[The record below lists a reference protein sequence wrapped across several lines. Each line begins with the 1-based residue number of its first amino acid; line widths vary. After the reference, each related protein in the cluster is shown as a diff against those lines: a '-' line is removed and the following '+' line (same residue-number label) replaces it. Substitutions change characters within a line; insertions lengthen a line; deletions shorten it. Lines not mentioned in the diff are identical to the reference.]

1 MSFLQGLGK
10 IINEQYGFGENTVGS
25 LNTTDDGR
33 VQNFGLL
40 GDFAK
45 KIDQSAS
52 RSYLQS
58 GYVSNI
64 RPQIKETLWQSPDMT
79 ILIKKRMFSSLID
92 NFRLDLA
99 DENEKLFYRA
109 SKRLFQ
115 NKCRLISVYERL
127 SKIEKLAQETGV
139 INSNMLPTILSGV
152 NDLSNAGL
160 NIFNAD
166 TRSTMATLRDVF
178 AYSETS
184 DVTTWIGNKDTLF
197 TSDLGEGTGVI
208 ELTMV
213 NSISV
218 NSSVN
223 FGGGACSFS
232 IEDPYKL
239 FIVREQDI
247 EAAITDAS
255 NFFKNSGFGRFVE
268 IETESLISNQKAE
281 LNAIR
286 ALRGACSIKFTI
298 NPESLIS
305 KRVRAYFSSEGR
317 EIIFTY
323 EAGLGGLG
331 SDVTIDKNAL
341 DTTGNIPTN
350 VNYDQ
355 NQNPN
360 NFTDDEA
367 DLFKSL
373 IKNIFL
379 YLGYKNA
386 SKSEIKGFNELTN
399 YVRRKMYL
407 HFKGKAIIQPMDVV
421 NVFISS
427 KSNIDTKLI
436 QGFASQT
443 ASPSITK
450 KIDSLVNNISN
461 YGKIESFLDGDQM
474 SSEYAEMAAI
484 AGPDF
489 PPWLW
494 RLYKNDFTKQAAGT
508 SVFVGL
514 VENPVSQKYDN
525 GMYSLSITCK
535 DNSSYFGKSQIN
547 FKPGVDL
554 DFGSL
559 YDPLTPFDVSYDA
572 STGVPVTSLEPGDL
586 PPLLKENVD
595 LINSG
600 VVKFK
605 NGRFRGR
612 TLTQDLIKAQDK
624 ELFFGA
630 TRQVLN
636 DPDGLVYRWKEGV
649 ATLTKT
655 QGAAPRDTLTNERP
669 QLLTT
674 SPLAGQDV
682 MNVLSLLVTGQPY
695 NYNSFLK
702 AAISNGNAFKNER
715 DNESQIVSYIE
726 GLTNDLSKRNKIWGD
741 FVPFKK
747 LIINDAAKS
756 FILSGQN
763 DFITRDR
770 KLTNLITKR
779 AKLIDELFSVA
790 SNLAK
795 DSQTVGR
802 GKDGQLLGSEP
813 AEGKDLSIEEVAL
826 RAKISELDMQIESA
840 KYEFY
845 EATEKLVTSKPNGS
859 ITIVGNDIS
868 LEAGGGS
875 AATEGDRQRS
885 KLKFRQN
892 LNTLTQRRLWK
903 VKANNDTNL
912 FIVDDQY
919 DNNYDIMAFE
929 RSIGP
934 SLNLFSNEYIKVD
947 GQITSAASILGLE
960 IYADTQGHI
969 QVKPP
974 SYNRVPS
981 SVFYNMFKV
990 KNRTGIKI
998 FPEFLESLLFNQI
1011 KGIISQLEI
1020 IEDEIRLRGL
1030 ALGLVSKNQYD
1041 PDDAIVSA
1049 LGSNTLLASASS
1061 GTNTLGSGFKFLS
1074 NGFTGKIGDKNIQ
1087 SIVAQSKPEITEENF
1102 IKPLDQ
1108 LSSKLTQA
1116 TSNVLFDPLTRE
1128 ELIRHLDFQ
1137 QSYSQNATDISYNI
1151 RQRLS
1156 RAKGQVAPTISEI
1169 ISNSRT
1175 DTKISQ
1181 VKALKV
1187 VNEISNFVSERQQL
1201 ILSLTNAIRNIR
1213 EGVQIN
1219 ESGKGASSAFYPSL
1233 NTKGTIP
1240 QILEHMIEDESSNDL
1255 GPGSGA
1261 RFVIRDINIISF
1273 SIEENAPDYTLVNVN
1288 GLFGEGLPH
1297 SPSNLA
1303 IKGPGGDGNFITSAY
1318 AVDYDLWRMYGF
1330 KAQNS
1335 IEAPYFSNPDSQC
1348 APMAVFLLN
1357 LARANILR
1365 ASITLNGNE
1374 YYQPGDVVYVE
1385 SSDMLFYVEKVSH
1398 SFAYS
1403 GSFTTSLSLTYGHS
1417 PGEYIP
1423 TMLDMVGKFLYNAKD
1438 FSTSF
1443 RSTRFGHANGDTPA
1457 GVIIF
1462 DNKGTNNLQKQIL
1475 EGSRGRENQKAL
1487 ANIAVA
1493 ASGMANPVFAKGI
1506 EPVIELRI
1514 YGENGVFDHIL
1525 EKSAAIVRQ
1534 WLINP
1539 TKLDDNSITLIPDT
1553 DGTELNKI
1561 PSDKVSVVKIDVKG
1575 DGDESPSAS
1584 ALNSVRLILNNPI
1597 SLERLQTNFGAV
1609 DIRSVLFT
1617 HIIDVWVTYK
1627 EVVSSVTLGRPGQD
1641 PPKNEF
1647 DKEQQSDAEESAK
1660 LRSE

>member
-10 IINEQYGFGENTVGS
+10 IINEQYGFGENTTNS

-33 VQNFGLL
+33 LQNFGLL

-45 KIDQSAS
+45 KIDQAAS

-64 RPQIKETLWQSPDMT
+64 RPQLKEVIWQSPDMT

-92 NFRLDLA
+92 NFRLDMA

-115 NKCRLISVYERL
+115 NKCRLISIYERL

-139 INSNMLPTILSGV
+139 INSNLLPTILSGV
-152 NDLSNAGL
+152 NEISNAGL

-184 DVTTWIGNKDTLF
+184 DVTTWVGNKDTLF

-213 NSISV
+213 NSITVNNSV
-218 NSSVN
+218 K
-223 FGGGACSFS
+223 FGNGSCSFS

-239 FIVREQDI
+239 FIVREPDI

-268 IETESLISNQKAE
+268 IETENLITNQKAE
-281 LNAIR
+281 LNAVR
-286 ALRGACSIKFTI
+286 AARGACSIKFTI

-305 KRVRAYFSSEGR
+305 KKVRAYFSSEGR
-317 EIIFTY
+317 EVLFTY

-331 SDVTIDKNAL
+331 SDVKIDKGAL

-350 VNYDQ
+350 VEYDE

-379 YLGYKNA
+379 YLGYKAA
-386 SKSEIKGFNELTN
+386 SSSEIKGFNEATN

-443 ASPSITK
+443 AAPSVTK
-450 KIDSLVNNISN
+450 KIDSLINNISN
-461 YGKIESFLDGDQM
+461 FGKIESFLDGDQM

-514 VENPVSQKYDN
+514 VENPVSQKYES
-525 GMYSLSITCK
+525 GMYSLGITCK
-535 DNSSYFGKSQIN
+535 DNSSYFSKSQIN

-572 STGVPVTSLEPGDL
+572 STGVPMTGLDPGDL
-586 PPLLKENVD
+586 PPLLRENIA

-600 VVKFK
+600 VVKSN

-612 TLTQDLIKAQDK
+612 KLTQALMKSQDK

-636 DPDGLVYRWKEGV
+636 DPNGLVYRWKEGV

-655 QGAAPRDTLTNERP
+655 QGAAPRDTIINERP
-669 QLLTT
+669 QLLTN
-674 SPLAGQDV
+674 SPFAGQDV

-715 DNESQIVSYIE
+715 DNESQIISYIE
-726 GLTNDLSKRNKIWGD
+726 GLTNDLSKKNKIWGD

-763 DFITRDR
+763 DFVTRDN
-770 KLTNLITKR
+770 KLTGLITKR

-802 GKDGQLLGSEP
+802 DKDGQLLGSEP
-813 AEGKDLSIEEVAL
+813 EEGKDLNIEEISL
-826 RAKISELDMQIESA
+826 RGKISELDMQIESA

-845 EATEKLVTSKPNGS
+845 EATEKLTTSKPNGS

-868 LEAGGGS
+868 LGPEGSGS
-875 AATEGDRQRS
+875 ASTEGARQRS
-885 KLKFRQN
+885 RLEFRQK

-929 RSIGP
+929 RAIGA
-934 SLNLFSNEYIKVD
+934 SLKLFENEYVNLKT
-947 GQITSAASILGLE
+947 QIESAASILGME

-981 SVFYNMFKV
+981 SVFYNMFKA

-1011 KGIISQLEI
+1011 KGIINQLEI

-1041 PDDAIVSA
+1041 PDDAIASA
-1049 LGSNTLLASASS
+1049 LGEPSLLSFASS
-1061 GTNTLGSGFKFLS
+1061 TSSGGFKFLS
-1074 NGFTGKIGDKNIQ
+1074 NGFTGKIGDKSIQ
-1087 SIVAQSKPEITEENF
+1087 SIVAQAKPEITEENF

-1128 ELIRHLDFQ
+1128 ELIKHLDFQ
-1137 QSYSQNATDISYNI
+1137 QSYSQNATDVAYNI

-1156 RAKGQVAPTISEI
+1156 RSKGQVAPTISEI

-1181 VKALKV
+1181 VKALGV

-1240 QILEHMIEDESSNDL
+1240 QILEHMIEDETSNDL

-1261 RFVIRDINIISF
+1261 RYVIRDINIISF
-1273 SIEENAPDYTLVNVN
+1273 SVEENAPDYTLVNVN
-1288 GLFGEGLPH
+1288 GLFGEGLPQ
-1297 SPSNLA
+1297 SPANLA
-1303 IKGPGGDGNFITSAY
+1303 IRGPGGNGNFVTSAY
-1318 AVDYDLWRMYGF
+1318 AIDYDMWRMYGF
-1330 KAQNS
+1330 RAGNAV
-1335 IEAPYFSNPDSQC
+1335 EAPYFSNPDSQC

-1357 LARANILR
+1357 LARANILK

-1374 YYQPGDVVYVE
+1374 YYQPGDVVYIE
-1385 SSDMLFYVEKVSH
+1385 SNDMLFYVEEVSH
-1398 SFAYS
+1398 AFSYS
-1403 GSFTTSLSLTYGHS
+1403 GIFTTSLKLTYGHS

-1443 RSTRFGHANGDTPA
+1443 RSTRFGNANGDNPA

-1462 DNKGTNNLQKQIL
+1462 DNKGTTNLQKQIL

-1487 ANIAVA
+1487 ANIAIA
-1493 ASGMANPVFAKGI
+1493 ASGAVNPVFARGI
-1506 EPVIELRI
+1506 EPIVELRI
-1514 YGENGVFDHIL
+1514 YGENGVFDTIL
-1525 EKSAAIVRQ
+1525 EQSADIVRQ

-1553 DGTELNKI
+1553 DGSELNKI
-1561 PSDKVSVVKIDVKG
+1561 PPDKVSIVKIDVED

-1609 DIRSVLFT
+1609 NIRSVLFT
-1617 HIIDVWVTYK
+1617 HIIDVWITYK
-1627 EVVSSVTLGRPGQD
+1627 EVVTSVTLGAPGQD
-1641 PPKNEF
+1641 PSKNEF
-1647 DKEQQSDAEESAK
+1647 NKAQQKIAEESVK
-1660 LRSE
+1660 LRSEQ